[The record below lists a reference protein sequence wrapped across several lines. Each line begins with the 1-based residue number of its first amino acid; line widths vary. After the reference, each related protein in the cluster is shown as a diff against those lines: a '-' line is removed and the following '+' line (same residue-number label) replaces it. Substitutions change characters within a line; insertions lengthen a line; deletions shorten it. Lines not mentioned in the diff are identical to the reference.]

1 MIILFGRCNFNQLQ
15 IMSTWKTS
23 NQNYGSHS
31 GRPSS
36 LPSKKIG
43 RSTLEYIEK
52 LDKGDFIHQQ

>member
-1 MIILFGRCNFNQLQ
+1 
-15 IMSTWKTS
+15 MSTWKTS

-36 LPSKKIG
+36 LPNKKIG